1 MNELQNY
8 RTTELQNY
16 RTTELQNYRT
26 TELQNYRTTELQNY
40 RTTELQNYRTTELQ
54 TLDLGLSLF
63 SKKNRSCLRGIFL
76 KNFRS
81 GALALIIMHVISAK
95 VVAFAEIFGL
105 LFYFFRGVE
114 APIKIEGDS
123 NLIYL
128 QDRHS
133 EMRSMS
139 EEAFYV

>member
-1 MNELQNY
+1 MN

-40 RTTELQNYRTTELQ
+40 RTTELH
-54 TLDLGLSLF
+54 LGFSLF
-63 SKKNRSCLRGIFL
+63 SKKNRSCLRGISL
-76 KNFRS
+76 KNFAS
-81 GALALIIMHVISAK
+81 GALALTIIIHVISAR
-95 VVAFAEIFGL
+95 VVAFAEALGL

-114 APIKIEGDS
+114 APSKIEGDS

-128 QDRHS
+128 QDRHN

>member
-1 MNELQNY
+1 MN
-8 RTTELQNY
+8 
-16 RTTELQNYRT
+16 
-26 TELQNYRTTELQNY
+26 RTTELQNY

-63 SKKNRSCLRGIFL
+63 SKKNRSCLRGISL
-76 KNFRS
+76 KNFAS
-81 GALALIIMHVISAK
+81 GALALTIIMHVISAK
-95 VVAFAEIFGL
+95 AVAFAEVLGL
-105 LFYFFRGVE
+105 LFYFFRGVG
-114 APIKIEGDS
+114 APIKLEGDS

-128 QDRHS
+128 QDRHN